1 MSTLSGTGVRKG
13 CGLSFTL
20 YGHFCKRHF
29 VTATFYISGMV
40 ISVGA
45 GLGMGGVFDSDHTH
59 LQFCDHTHFCLVMK
73 YCLL

>member
-29 VTATFYISGMV
+29 VIATFYISGMV

-45 GLGMGGVFDSDHTH
+45 GLNMGGVFLIVTTPTYSFVTTPTFVS
-59 LQFCDHTHFCLVMK
+59 L
-73 YCLL
+73 